1 MHTYTQRRRDTQN
14 HSASNVLKKAT
25 FNNSA
30 RTDTFTDRHTQG
42 HFILTALTE
51 RGEGEGME
59 REKKRQNPRIIRKEE
74 GEETQVT
81 RSENIFN
88 KIIEKKILA

>member
-59 REKKRQNPRIIRKEE
+59 REKERERETERKRRKERE
-74 GEETQVT
+74 GRRGKGEE
-81 RSENIFN
+81 FG
-88 KIIEKKILA
+88 